1 MLHFYAKWIHPED
14 DSYFSLSFQSSFACA
29 VFSLL
34 QIGRMALGKPRDWI
48 KSGHVMW
55 CAKFDF
61 LRAAGPPSLCQTP
74 TTVPSCTHNS
84 SSKRLLATFL
94 WLQNHN
100 DLASEVKRGSQA
112 HVETFLGRWM
122 DVTHDQGDSLENWSR
137 NLLGQIWEI
146 SARHKCIALIVT
158 FPFRHLLSCSQ
169 VKKVTL
175 HRSERRSKSDR

>member
-1 MLHFYAKWIHPED
+1 MMMKLKFHERQKSSKLVPTMYS
-14 DSYFSLSFQSSFACA
+14 DSELSFQSSFACA
-29 VFSLL
+29 VFSPPW
-34 QIGRMALGKPRDWI
+34 IGLAKLGQPRDWI

-122 DVTHDQGDSLENWSR
+122 DVTHDQGDSLKKLVTQPLRS
-137 NLLGQIWEI
+137 NL
-146 SARHKCIALIVT
+146 RD
-158 FPFRHLLSCSQ
+158 FRAPQMYCFDSNFSF
-169 VKKVTL
+169 
-175 HRSERRSKSDR
+175 